1 MIDPIYINLWLA
13 FATVLLAIASVGI
26 AIYSAR
32 KTSIEAAR
40 QIEEMR
46 KSTEGQIET
55 LKKIIEYQGHIE
67 YGRLE
72 YFRALNEF
80 ELKQDEN
87 ELAIIQ
93 EDIKDF
99 KASATEVQTNELE
112 KEAERL
118 SLHIR
123 NRNILLERLKINFDY
138 LDKTTMSILFDVDFT
153 DPNDIKTC
161 HRMDHF
167 PSTE

>member
-1 MIDPIYINLWLA
+1 MIDPTLINLWLA

-26 AIYSAR
+26 AIYSSR
-32 KTSIEAAR
+32 KTSIEATR

-112 KEAERL
+112 KEAEKL
-118 SLHIR
+118 SLRIR